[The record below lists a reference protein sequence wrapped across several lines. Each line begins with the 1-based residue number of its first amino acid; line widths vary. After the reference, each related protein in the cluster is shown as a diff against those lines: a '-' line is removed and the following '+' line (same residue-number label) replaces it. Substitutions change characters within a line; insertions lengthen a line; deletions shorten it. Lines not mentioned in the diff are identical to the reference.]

1 MKSYLSLI
9 PISAKMHRR
18 KNRMTILC
26 IVFAVFMVTSVFSMA
41 EMGIRMETARIVN
54 KHGVDSLL
62 AMATSSSAQNYFFI
76 AAVLFVMILLA
87 GVLMISS
94 SIGSNVAQRTR
105 FFGMMRCIGM
115 SKKQIVRFVRL
126 EALDWCKTAV
136 PAGVTLGIVSAWLL
150 CAVLRFL
157 VGEEFSTIP
166 LFGISLIGI
175 FCGILVGIVTVLLA
189 AGAPAR
195 RAAKVSPIAAVSGNS
210 DASPAASHAMNA
222 RFCKIETALG
232 IHHALE
238 RKKNLFLMIGSFAL
252 SIVLLFAFVAM
263 VDLVNCMMPQS
274 SAAADITIS
283 AANAEGSSID
293 SSLPKTLKG
302 MAGVTHA
309 FGRNS
314 ALGVSSSVQKGAFQ
328 ADTVDLIS
336 YDAFDLQCLAKDKML
351 QKGSDLNA
359 VLENPDAVL
368 LIADTDSP
376 LTLGDSLQ
384 VTGHSLLVA
393 GRLKYNPFS
402 ADGSSDGTVTLITS
416 HATFTEL
423 TGVTGYSL
431 MYLQTAPDIT
441 DAQVEAIRQTV
452 GDTVAFEDQ
461 RGQSTSNTYLAFV
474 VCLYTFLGVI
484 ALITIL
490 NIVNNISMSVTVRTK
505 QYGAMR
511 AAGMSVRQVIKM
523 IVAEALTYTVL
534 GCVAGCAAGLAVSRM
549 LYASIITTHFPYMVW
564 RVPVLPL
571 MLILLFAL
579 LATVA
584 ALYGPAKRM
593 RKMSITETISEL

>member
-9 PISAKMHRR
+9 SISAKMHRR
-18 KNRMTILC
+18 QNRMTILC
-26 IVFAVFMVTSVFSMA
+26 IVFAVFLVTAVFSMA
-41 EMGIRMETARIVN
+41 EMGIRMETTRIVD

-62 AMATSSSAQNYFFI
+62 AMAASASAQNYFFI

-87 GVLMISS
+87 GILMISS

-126 EALDWCKTAV
+126 EALNWCKTAV
-136 PAGVTLGIVSAWLL
+136 PAGVALGIVSAWLL

-166 LFGISLIGI
+166 LFGVSFIGI
-175 FCGILVGIVTVLLA
+175 LCGIMVGIVTVLLA

-210 DASPAASHAMNA
+210 DASPAASHAINA
-222 RFCKIETALG
+222 RLCKIETALG
-232 IHHALE
+232 IHHAVE
-238 RKKNLFLMIGSFAL
+238 RKKNLFLMVGSFAL

-274 SAAADITIS
+274 SAAADITLS
-283 AANAEGSSID
+283 ATDAEGFID
-293 SSLPKTLKG
+293 STLPKTLEG

-314 ALGVSSSVQKGAFQ
+314 ALDFPAGVQKEDFQ
-328 ADTVDLIS
+328 TDRVDLITF
-336 YDAFDLQCLAKDKML
+336 DAFDLQCLAKDKML
-351 QKGSDLNA
+351 QKGSNLSA
-359 VLENPDAVL
+359 VLVNPDAVL

-376 LTLGDSLQ
+376 LTIGDSLQ
-384 VTGHSLLVA
+384 AVGHSLLVA
-393 GRLKYNPFS
+393 GRLKYNLFS

-416 HATFTEL
+416 HETFTAL
-423 TGVTGYSL
+423 TGITGYSL
-431 MYLQTAPDIT
+431 VYLQTAPDIT

-452 GDTVAFEDQ
+452 GDTAAFEDQ

-490 NIVNNISMSVTVRTK
+490 NIANNISMSVTVRTK
-505 QYGAMR
+505 LYGAMR
-511 AAGMSVRQVIKM
+511 ATGMSVRQVIKM
-523 IVAEALTYTVL
+523 IVVETLTYTVL
-534 GCVAGCAAGLAVSRM
+534 GCVAGCAIGLAVSRM
-549 LYASIITTHFPYMVW
+549 LYASVIKPHFPYMVW

-579 LATVA
+579 LATAA